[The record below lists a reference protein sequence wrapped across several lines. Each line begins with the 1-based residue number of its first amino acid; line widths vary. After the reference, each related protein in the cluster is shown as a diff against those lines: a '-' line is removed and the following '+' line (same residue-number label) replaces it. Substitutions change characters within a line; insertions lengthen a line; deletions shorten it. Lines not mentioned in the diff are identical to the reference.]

1 MTWRK
6 LLNPDI
12 QDFIRDHAG
21 DDVSKLALKKPPSM
35 DWPYRDV
42 LEQIK
47 ARQKAAVKFPEWVSS
62 EGILFPSSDLVEQ
75 ASSSACS
82 LYKSTLMQ
90 GERFCDLSAGLGVD
104 AFSFARHFRDCV
116 LVDADQRHADILAHN
131 ATVLGVG
138 AEVEV
143 VHARA
148 EDYVAEMGEFDCL
161 YIDPQRREGG
171 KSGRF
176 SFDSCMPNVLEL
188 LPVLRSKAKQVLL
201 KTSPVLDISRAVSE
215 LGDVSQVHVVQW
227 AGDVKEVLYLLDFE
241 KPVDEPE
248 IRAVL
253 IGDDGGVQQSF
264 SFCSSGEKNCAPEYG
279 DPLTYI
285 YEPAPACM
293 KAGGFSLMAAR
304 FGLKKLHPQTHVYTA
319 DHLCFEFPGKTYVLD
334 DVRTVKQGVAD
345 LGGAELVV
353 RNFPLQAE
361 KLRKKLGLS
370 QGKDLRVFA
379 CTLPDGDHRLLVC
392 RKTSQ
397 N

>member
-1 MTWRK
+1 MTWRT

-21 DDVSKLALKKPPSM
+21 DDVSKLALKKPPSE

-42 LEQIK
+42 LEQVK
-47 ARQKAAVKFPEWVSS
+47 ARQKAAAKFPDWFSCD
-62 EGILFPSSDLVEQ
+62 GILFPSSDLVEQ

-90 GERFCDLSAGLGVD
+90 GESFCDLTAGLGVD
-104 AFSFARHFRDCV
+104 AFSFARHFRNCA
-116 LVDADQRHADILAHN
+116 LVDADQRHAEILAHN
-131 ATVLGVG
+131 LKVFGVG
-138 AEVEV
+138 SEVEV

-201 KTSPVLDISRAVSE
+201 KASPVLDISRAVSE

-241 KPVDEPE
+241 KAVEEPQ
-248 IRAVL
+248 IRAVI
-253 IGDDGGVQQSF
+253 IGDEGDVQQSF
-264 SFCSSGEKNCAPEYG
+264 SFCTSEEKNCAPECS
-279 DPLTYI
+279 DPLAYI

-304 FGLKKLHPQTHVYTA
+304 FGLKKLHPQTHVYTS
-319 DHLCFEFPGKTYVLD
+319 DRLCPDFSGKSYILE
-334 DVRTVKQGVAD
+334 DVRTVKEGVSD
-345 LGGAELVV
+345 LDGAELVV
-353 RNFPLQAE
+353 RNFPGQAD
-361 KLRKKLGLS
+361 KLRKKLKLS
-370 QGKDLRVFA
+370 EGKDLRIFA
-379 CTLPDGDHRLLVC
+379 CTLSDGAHKLLVC
-392 RKTSQ
+392 RKTNQ